1 MKLQEI
7 EKEIEKYFVIK
18 DKYMLK
24 VLMSTLI
31 GNIFNMNPLWTIFVA
46 PSSGGKSAIITLA
59 NKIPVAKFLDDLTE
73 KTFLS
78 GFKIK
83 GKEVSLLKAIGNGI
97 LVFSDFTTII
107 TKNQQSKAEILTQ
120 LRMIYDGSFKK
131 MTGTGETIWN
141 GKMGLIAGCTPTIY
155 DELEYAKAMGER
167 FCYYEIVQPTAKEI
181 FDKQITYNRSDKQ
194 INDELS
200 ELFIKYFSEITT
212 WLRTHTIKQLE
223 LSQEQSDRLWESA
236 NICVRGKATVHRDF
250 KSQKIDKLPNI
261 SGPGRDNKMYMGY
274 LYTLHVI
281 RCYEFDNPDLPISYE
296 DIEAVEKIAYS
307 SLSRERRKVLEIL
320 AETNIPLKASEIGV
334 LQGFGL
340 EGDMV
345 NPYLQTLHAVGL
357 INKITGNPHKWYIL
371 EDNIRNFVNRISKL
385 MNKNESAAVP
395 DEPPDSEDSGTVDF
409 DALVEQEQQQL
420 LEEF

>member
-1 MKLQEI
+1 MKLEEI

-24 VLMSTLI
+24 VLMATLI

-59 NKIPVAKFLDDLTE
+59 NKIPVTKFLDDLTE

-83 GKEVSLLKAIGNGI
+83 GKELSLLKAIGNGI

-167 FCYYEIVQPTAKEI
+167 FCYYEIVQPSAKEI
-181 FDKQITYNRSDKQ
+181 FDKQLTYNNSDKQ
-194 INDELS
+194 INNELS
-200 ELFIKYFSEITT
+200 ELFVKYFTAITT
-212 WLRTHTIKQLE
+212 WIKANPIKELQLTD
-223 LSQEQSDRLWESA
+223 EQANRLWESA

-250 KSQKIDKLPNI
+250 KTQKIDKLPNI

-274 LYTLHVI
+274 LYTLHVL
-281 RCYEFDNPDLPISYE
+281 RCYEFNDPNLPISYD

-320 AETNIPLKASEIGV
+320 TESSFPLKSSEIGI

-345 NPYLQTLHAVGL
+345 NPYLQTLHSVGL
-357 INKITGNPHKWYIL
+357 VNKITGNPHKWHITD
-371 EDNIRNFVNRISKL
+371 ENIKQFINRISPL
-385 MNKNESAAVP
+385 MNKNESSAIP
-395 DEPPDSEDSGTVDF
+395 DEPPPSEDESSGPVDLN
-409 DALVEQEQQQL
+409 DL
-420 LEEF
+420 LDGENF